1 MKAYSYTAYTDTGR
15 RKQGTVVAE
24 TEMQAAH
31 MLKDKGLFV
40 SDLNDKGE
48 ARSRQTT
55 RAEGRSGG
63 WFGGL
68 RGGLRGRLNADL
80 QMVLTRQMAVLLG
93 AELPVEAALDAVR
106 ASGHTPVM
114 DGVVARTKVAL
125 LEGSPVS
132 DALEQS
138 GAGFP
143 RYYIAALRAGENAG
157 DLATVFAELADHLE
171 DAGADR
177 AQISTALVYPAF
189 VAVVSLL
196 VCAILMTS
204 VAPEIVSM
212 FEVSGRPLPEL
223 TQVVLGITDWI
234 RMHLVGL
241 AVAAVALAV
250 GIVAMARVPWLRVR
264 RDAVLLRLP
273 LVGRLIRRG
282 AAVQYLR
289 TLALVLTS
297 RHAVLTATESAAGVL
312 TLAQFRAEA
321 EQVSEAVRTGES
333 LSVALEQLSFIPAV
347 ARQLVSAGE
356 MSARLARMTE
366 RSAVLVENTLS
377 TERKRIAALLEPML
391 MMLVG
396 GFVLVVVLAVLLPI
410 FDLQAMVS
418 V

>member
-1 MKAYSYTAYTDTGR
+1 MKAYSYIAYTDTGR
-15 RKQGTVVAE
+15 RRQGTVVAE
-24 TEMQAAH
+24 TETQAAH
-31 MLKDKGLFV
+31 LLKGKGLFV
-40 SDLNDKGE
+40 SELNARGE
-48 ARSRQTT
+48 ARAQKSARKSALT
-55 RAEGRSGG
+55 
-63 WFGGL
+63 GGL
-68 RGGLRGRLNADL
+68 FGGLRGRLNADL
-80 QMVLTRQMAVLLG
+80 QMVLTRQMAVLLS

-106 ASGHTPVM
+106 SSGHTPVM
-114 DGVVARTKVAL
+114 DGVVARAKVAL
-125 LEGSPVS
+125 LEGSPLS
-132 DALEQS
+132 DALEDS

-143 RYYIAALRAGENAG
+143 RYYIAALRAGEKAG
-157 DLATVFAELADHLE
+157 DLATVFTELADHLE
-171 DAGADR
+171 NTGADK

-189 VAVVSLL
+189 VAAVSLL

-212 FEVSGRPLPEL
+212 FEVSNRPLPEL

-234 RMHLVGL
+234 RDNLMLL
-241 AVAAVALAV
+241 AVLAAGLVV
-250 GIVAMARVPWLRVR
+250 GGIAMARVPWMRNR

-273 LVGRLIRRG
+273 LVGRLIRQG

-297 RHAVLTATESAAGVL
+297 RHAVLNATESAAGVL
-312 TLAQFRAEA
+312 TVEQFRREA
-321 EQVSEAVRTGES
+321 AQVSDAVRAGES
-333 LSVALEQLSFIPAV
+333 LSAALERLSFIPPV

-366 RSAVLVENTLS
+366 RSAVLVENALS

-396 GFVLVVVLAVLLPI
+396 GFVLIVVLAVLLPI